1 MICIGRVTHV
11 VGVAGRRVDLP
22 CDTTTVD
29 PEDRAVLVLW
39 YKTARASPRTA
50 DAALYRCRVDFTFS
64 PTRNQRVNLTV
75 IMPPDR
81 PVILYNGRPVS
92 GLVGPLQEGDPL
104 ELTCLSRGGR
114 PEPRVTWS
122 RDDLLLD
129 DSDGPDG
136 SGQVINVLRLAP
148 LGREDLHTR
157 LVCSATN
164 NNISRPVTTQV
175 VLDMYF
181 RPLSVT
187 ILGSARAATLAG
199 QSYELVCQ
207 AYGSRPPANL
217 SWWMDGAAL
226 DGGRTESGLGNITS
240 STLPFK
246 PRPTDNGREITCR
259 AENSL
264 VSGGTIEDKR
274 LLNVRYA
281 PIVAVRLGYALDPDD
296 IKEGADVYFECLIR
310 ANPAVYSVVWSH
322 DERPVRPSPRAGV
335 SDMVS
340 INERSLVIRNLSRRS
355 AGAYRCRA
363 ANPEGEAAG
372 RPVHLSVKYAPVC
385 VSGQKS
391 RYGTARNEAA
401 RVTCQVEASP
411 ADVTFR
417 WQFNSSAETLDLPF
431 SQIASR
437 GVESRASYTPKTELD
452 YGTLLCTAE
461 NDIGRMVKPCVFNI
475 VPAGPPEP
483 LRNCT
488 VINQTSDSLEVKCA
502 AGFDGGLPQ
511 YFVAELFDVAGRRLV
526 RNLTR
531 PFPHFAVLE
540 LPPGLELRL
549 ELYAANSRGRSRA
562 ITLDGFTLKAAE
574 KRISSSTADAPPA
587 EKLSVTPILGVLI
600 GVVAS
605 LIIIAI
611 GVVACMR
618 NHSRRVPR
626 PVKHADLVNSS
637 LMIKDRAGADA
648 DFAEAGLRVAAK
660 LSGADEANP
669 DVVPSKY
676 GPDHE
681 VVESTRLLNH
691 VHVSA
696 RGSRLS
702 LGSCSA
708 QSEGKRCI
716 HQGDSV
722 TYAELSLPRP
732 GKTSRSVRGRDPGT
746 AVVYATIDHGRTP
759 GRARDTVVRTG
770 EPSDQR
776 ESVV

>member
-1 MICIGRVTHV
+1 MSDRTLSVRATF
-11 VGVAGRRVDLP
+11 VGDASRPALRLA
-22 CDTTTVD
+22 TVR
-29 PEDRAVLVLW
+29 PE
-39 YKTARASPRTA
+39 
-50 DAALYRCRVDFTFS
+50 DAALYRCRVDFQLS
-64 PTRNQRVNLTV
+64 PTRNQRVRLTV
-75 IMPPDR
+75 IIPPSP
-81 PVILYNGRPVS
+81 PVVTFRGRPVS
-92 GLVGPLQEGDPL
+92 GKIGPLAEGEPL
-104 ELTCLSRGGR
+104 EVTCLSHGGY
-114 PEPRVTWS
+114 PAPRVTWS
-122 RDDLLLD
+122 RDDRLLD

-136 SGQVINVLRLAP
+136 SGRVINVLRLPP

-181 RPLSVT
+181 RPLDVE
-187 ILGSARAATLAG
+187 ILGSSRASM
-199 QSYELVCQ
+199 QSGMLYALVCRT
-207 AYGSRPPANL
+207 YGSRPPANI
-217 SWWMDGAAL
+217 SWWVQDRRVLGAQL
-226 DGGRTESGLGNITS
+226 TESGLGNITS

-274 LLNVRYA
+274 LLNVDDNGREITCRA
-281 PIVAVRLGYALDPDD
+281 ENSLVSGGTIEDKRLLNVRFPPIISLRLGNALDAEN
-296 IKEGADVYFECLIR
+296 IREGADVYFECNVR
-310 ANPAVYSVVWSH
+310 ANPAVYSTVWSH
-322 DERPVRPSPRAGV
+322 NERPVRPSPRAGV

-363 ANPEGEAAG
+363 ANPEGEAVS
-372 RPVHLSVKYAPVC
+372 RLVHLSVKYAPVC

-401 RVTCQVEASP
+401 RVICQVEASP
-411 ADVTFR
+411 ADVIFR

-431 SQIASR
+431 SQIVSR
-437 GVESRASYTPKTELD
+437 GLESRSSYTPKTELD

-461 NDIGRMVKPCVFNI
+461 NDIGPMVKPCVFNI

-511 YFVAELFDVAGRRLV
+511 YFVAELFDVVGRRLV

-574 KRISSSTADAPPA
+574 KRISSSSGGGGGGTDQPA
-587 EKLSVTPILGVLI
+587 EPAEEQRFTVTPILGVLI
-600 GVVAS
+600 GIVAS
-605 LIIIAI
+605 LIIVAI
-611 GVVACMR
+611 GVVACIKG
-618 NHSRRVPR
+618 SR
-626 PVKHADLVNSS
+626 
-637 LMIKDRAGADA
+637 
-648 DFAEAGLRVAAK
+648 
-660 LSGADEANP
+660 SGAQLMA
-669 DVVPSKY
+669 
-676 GPDHE
+676 
-681 VVESTRLLNH
+681 
-691 VHVSA
+691 
-696 RGSRLS
+696 
-702 LGSCSA
+702 
-708 QSEGKRCI
+708 
-716 HQGDSV
+716 
-722 TYAELSLPRP
+722 
-732 GKTSRSVRGRDPGT
+732 
-746 AVVYATIDHGRTP
+746 
-759 GRARDTVVRTG
+759 
-770 EPSDQR
+770 
-776 ESVV
+776 